1 MNRNALVAS
10 VSVAV
15 IGFLLLSVYIR
26 RFQREATGGEPVKV
40 LMLRQDVPVGEPLS
54 AEMLAVRE
62 MPASYVEDRHV
73 VSKDLHRV
81 LGVKVSLDLRTNQT
95 LLWTDLETKQ
105 RDNASLSARI
115 PSGMRAMAIPGQQSN
130 EFSGLLRPGNRV
142 DVLLTKI
149 KPGTEARFVT
159 VPLLQNLLVLA
170 VGDNVRN
177 THEAS
182 PVARSGAVTVL
193 VTVDQAGLLAQA
205 QRDGTLRLVLRNEN
219 DVEINLG
226 LRETDDT
233 DVLEQEKRARLQRPR
248 RIERVN

>member
-1 MNRNALVAS
+1 MNRTALLAAAAVALV
-10 VSVAV
+10 
-15 IGFLLLSVYIR
+15 GFLLLSVYIR
-26 RFQREATGGEPVKV
+26 RFQREATGGVPVKV
-40 LMLRQDVPVGEPLS
+40 LMVRQDVALAEPLT

-62 MPASYVEDRHV
+62 LPSSFVEDRHV
-73 VSKDLHRV
+73 ISTDLERV
-81 LGVKVSLDLRTNQT
+81 LGVKVSLDLRANQT

-105 RDNASLSARI
+105 REDVSLSNRI

-130 EFSGLLRPGNRV
+130 GFAGLLQPGNRV

-149 KPGTEARFVT
+149 KPGTNGRYVT

-170 VGDNVRN
+170 VGDNVRAS
-177 THEAS
+177 HEGS
-182 PVARSGAVTVL
+182 SVGTGAVTVL
-193 VTVDQAGLLAQA
+193 VTIDQAGLLAQA
-205 QRDGTLRLVLRNEN
+205 QRDGILRLVLRNEN

-248 RIERVN
+248 RIERVD